1 MKNRYIEV
9 VAYNPDWPLAFEAE
23 AVKIKQALGN
33 NCIEIHH
40 IGSTS
45 VPGLAAKPIIDM
57 MPVVRDLGAVNNL
70 AMEALGYEAKGGD
83 GIPFR
88 SYFTKGKDLRTHNVH
103 IFEQGNLEI
112 ERHLNFRD
120 WMCNNPVDKE
130 AYAEL
135 KNHLAEKFPND
146 IKSYR
151 IDKDEFIANIDA
163 KAGWNG
169 FRFVMAFTPKEWE
182 AYHHIRREQIFA
194 PINVV
199 YDENHP
205 SLTAENNFHF
215 ILYKGTKIVSV
226 AHVEFLNKYES
237 AIRSLATDEPH
248 KRNGYGTYMMK
259 MIEKWIKSQGH
270 NIIKIHANPNAEDFY
285 RKLGY
290 DDMEFDDV
298 SISKEIIDLGKIL

>member
-1 MKNRYIEV
+1 MRKIEV
-9 VAYNPDWPLAFEAE
+9 VPYNQDWPLAFKTEA
-23 AVKIKQALGN
+23 AKIKEALGD
-33 NCIEIHH
+33 NCIEVHH

-70 AMEALGYEAKGGD
+70 AMEDLGYEAKGGD

-120 WMCNNPVDKE
+120 WMLNNPADKE

-135 KNHLAEKFPND
+135 KNNLAEKFSND

-163 KAGWNG
+163 KAEWNG
-169 FRFVMAFTPKEWE
+169 FRFVMSFTPKEWE
-182 AYHHIRREQIFA
+182 VYHRIRREQIFV
-194 PINVV
+194 PLNIIYN
-199 YDENHP
+199 ENHP
-205 SLTAENNFHF
+205 TFTADNHYHF
-215 ILYKGTKIVSV
+215 VLYKGVKIICG
-226 AHVEFLNKYES
+226 AHVEFLNENEA

-248 KRNGYGTYMMK
+248 KK
-259 MIEKWIKSQGH
+259 MVMAHI
-270 NIIKIHANPNAEDFY
+270 
-285 RKLGY
+285 
-290 DDMEFDDV
+290 
-298 SISKEIIDLGKIL
+298 